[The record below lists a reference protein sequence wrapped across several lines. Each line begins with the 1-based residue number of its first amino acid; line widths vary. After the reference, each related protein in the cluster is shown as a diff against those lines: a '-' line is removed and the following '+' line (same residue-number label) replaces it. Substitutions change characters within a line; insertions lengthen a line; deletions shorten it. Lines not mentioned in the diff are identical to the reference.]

1 MHTNFSN
8 PQNQIMLC
16 GYVNTTSQIQVAKI
30 QENPQFEKIIF
41 PYEKLLFD
49 APEGSELKIFI
60 ETAGKTSLFASIP
73 CQKLQ
78 TRAPIKF
85 HC

>member
-1 MHTNFSN
+1 MGTNFSI
-8 PQNQIMLC
+8 PQNQTLLC

-30 QENPQFEKIIF
+30 PENHQFEKVIF

-60 ETAGKTSLFASIP
+60 QIAGKTSLFASIP

-78 TRAPIKF
+78 THAPVNSNS
-85 HC
+85 